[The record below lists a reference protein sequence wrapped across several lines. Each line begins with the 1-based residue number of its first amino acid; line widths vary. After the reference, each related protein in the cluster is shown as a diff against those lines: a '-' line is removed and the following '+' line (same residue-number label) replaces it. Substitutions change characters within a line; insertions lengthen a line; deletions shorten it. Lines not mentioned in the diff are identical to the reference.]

1 MPSETVKLDSTSQ
14 ISKLFRA
21 KGGEEFFVYGVV
33 IEPEQGIGVGGKPL
47 ELISVEETRSAAHKY
62 MRQSQEFT
70 DDHYSWVSSQVR
82 ILESYLAPVDFE
94 LEGETIK
101 RGSWIMG
108 LKILDTDLWGY
119 IKSEEVVG
127 FSIGGEARVVEEEI

>member
-1 MPSETVKLDSTSQ
+1 MPNETVKLDSTVQ

-21 KGGEEFFVYGVV
+21 EGEEEFFVYGVV
-33 IEPEQGIGVGGKPL
+33 IEPEQGVDVEGQPL
-47 ELISVEETRSAAHKY
+47 ELISVEETRSAAHTY

-70 DDHYSWVSSQVR
+70 DDHYSWVSGKVR

-94 LEGETIK
+94 LAGEAIK

-108 LKILDTDLWGY
+108 LKILDTAIWGA
-119 IKSEEVVG
+119 IKSGEVVG
-127 FSIGGEARVVEEEI
+127 FSIGGEARMVEESV